1 MSEKW
6 PRDLSRIP
14 KNGFKSIVETQ
25 QSHAFTR
32 TKKINVYLCRLVRNP
47 SVFSVEHVMIY
58 DYFSIMNQ
66 IAVFPGSFDPFT
78 LGHES
83 IVMRALNLF
92 DKIIIGI
99 GSNTNKTAFFTAEQR
114 LQMIRELFAGNDKV
128 EALYYDDLTTE
139 FCKRVGARYMLRGL
153 RTSSDFEYEKV
164 IAQVNQD
171 MLPEVESI
179 FMVSL
184 PEHTAINSSVVREIM
199 RYGGDVSKFVP
210 SGINLHKYLIP

>member
-1 MSEKW
+1 MEK
-6 PRDLSRIP
+6 
-14 KNGFKSIVETQ
+14 
-25 QSHAFTR
+25 
-32 TKKINVYLCRLVRNP
+32 
-47 SVFSVEHVMIY
+47 
-58 DYFSIMNQ
+58 

-83 IVMRALNLF
+83 IVLRAMNLF

-99 GSNTNKTAFFTAEQR
+99 GSNTNKTAFFSAEER
-114 LQMIRELFAGNDKV
+114 LEMIQELFAGNDKV
-128 EALYYDDLTTE
+128 EAHYYDDLTIE
-139 FCKRVGARYMLRGL
+139 FCKRIGAKYMLRGL

-164 IAQVNQD
+164 IAQVNQA

-179 FMVSL
+179 FMLTL

-210 SGINLHKYLIP
+210 KGILFHKHLKK